1 ESDVQ
6 SRLEAVARFQNVLHI
21 ENPNSGLVNA
31 LEIRFERQAA
41 AGANSGQTLAP
52 QQGGQLVVR
61 EREPYLMRFTN
72 RGATTVYVTVLA
84 LSADWRIHKLYPV
97 LENEFP
103 PLAPGKSHALRFD
116 EGSLMTELPYVANEA
131 TDFFKFFV
139 TSQPTDFSVL
149 TQAASRDPDLD
160 HASPLQRLL
169 WQAAV
174 KPGSKSATSVYAQ
187 AADDWATVTAG
198 LTVRREGAAGLPA
211 TTLAPG
217 FSSALLKGTG
227 VILRK
232 APDVSATLNPGEWRP
247 GLGAGETA
255 LPPPNLLADLPGIEP
270 YRFAPPPGAARRSA
284 GAAQGAAYVDLA
296 AQDGALSFDVPVE
309 EGTQAIIAIA
319 TDGMAYY
326 PVGQMGATPD
336 AMEDMPGLV
345 GVRAGTRGVGL
356 PMQSLQIDWLP
367 PSPTTRGVGRTLRLY
382 LYKISGQEI
391 PDIGLRHAQVN
402 AAGEV
407 EYTPIKDGDLEGVS
421 KVALFVH
428 GFTSD
433 SRWMVQGPAQWLNSE
448 GLDYRIITFDYETFN
463 TSVSDNAKTLQQ
475 ALVKAGFRPE
485 DGRQLDLY
493 VHSLGSLVSRT
504 MIEKWGGAAFVDRL
518 VMAGPPNAG
527 TPLVKYGKQAIT
539 WLGSVLLNSAA
550 PTVPALIGS
559 WFLKQ
564 ALQRAISTGDMEP
577 DSPLLSEINGLTQ
590 PDHVPYLV
598 LAGRNE
604 ERPVSPNATWKQIAL
619 KTLGDVVDLGLDVL
633 FQGQNDLAVGVK
645 SARGVRGGD
654 YPALRVVEMTCN
666 HFGYFGSPQGQEAIL
681 RWLAP

>member
-1 ESDVQ
+1 
-6 SRLEAVARFQNVLHI
+6 
-21 ENPNSGLVNA
+21 
-31 LEIRFERQAA
+31 
-41 AGANSGQTLAP
+41 
-52 QQGGQLVVR
+52 
-61 EREPYLMRFTN
+61 M
-72 RGATTVYVTVLA
+72 
-84 LSADWRIHKLYPV
+84 
-97 LENEFP
+97 
-103 PLAPGKSHALRFD
+103 
-116 EGSLMTELPYVANEA
+116 
-131 TDFFKFFV
+131 
-139 TSQPTDFSVL
+139 
-149 TQAASRDPDLD
+149 
-160 HASPLQRLL
+160 
-169 WQAAV
+169 
-174 KPGSKSATSVYAQ
+174 
-187 AADDWATVTAG
+187 
-198 LTVRREGAAGLPA
+198 
-211 TTLAPG
+211 
-217 FSSALLKGTG
+217 
-227 VILRK
+227 
-232 APDVSATLNPGEWRP
+232 
-247 GLGAGETA
+247 
-255 LPPPNLLADLPGIEP
+255 PPPNLLADLPGIEP
-270 YRFAPPPGAARRSA
+270 YRFAPPARRSTA
-284 GAAQGAAYVDLA
+284 QRGAAQVQPMWTLA

-319 TDGMAYY
+319 TDGLAYY

-345 GVRAGTRGVGL
+345 GRAGTRALACRCSRCRLTGCPQVPRRGWGA
-356 PMQSLQIDWLP
+356 PFASICTRSAARRFPTSACATRRPTQ
-367 PSPTTRGVGRTLRLY
+367 PS
-382 LYKISGQEI
+382 
-391 PDIGLRHAQVN
+391 
-402 AAGEV
+402 EV
-407 EYTPIKDGDLEGVS
+407 EYTPIKDGDLEGP
-421 KVALFVH
+421 LRWPLCPRLH
-428 GFTSD
+428 LRL
-433 SRWMVQGPAQWLNSE
+433 RWMVQGPAQWLNSE

-564 ALQRAISTGDMEP
+564 ALQRGHLHGDMEP

-604 ERPVSPNATWKQIAL
+604 ERPLSPNATWKQIAL

-645 SARGVRGGD
+645 SAGCAGRLPGAARRGD
-654 YPALRVVEMTCN
+654 DL
-666 HFGYFGSPQGQEAIL
+666 
-681 RWLAP
+681 

>member
-1 ESDVQ
+1 
-6 SRLEAVARFQNVLHI
+6 
-21 ENPNSGLVNA
+21 
-31 LEIRFERQAA
+31 
-41 AGANSGQTLAP
+41 
-52 QQGGQLVVR
+52 
-61 EREPYLMRFTN
+61 
-72 RGATTVYVTVLA
+72 
-84 LSADWRIHKLYPV
+84 
-97 LENEFP
+97 
-103 PLAPGKSHALRFD
+103 
-116 EGSLMTELPYVANEA
+116 
-131 TDFFKFFV
+131 
-139 TSQPTDFSVL
+139 
-149 TQAASRDPDLD
+149 
-160 HASPLQRLL
+160 
-169 WQAAV
+169 
-174 KPGSKSATSVYAQ
+174 
-187 AADDWATVTAG
+187 
-198 LTVRREGAAGLPA
+198 
-211 TTLAPG
+211 
-217 FSSALLKGTG
+217 
-227 VILRK
+227 
-232 APDVSATLNPGEWRP
+232 
-247 GLGAGETA
+247 
-255 LPPPNLLADLPGIEP
+255 PNLLADLPGIEP

-681 RWLAP
+681 RWLAS